1 MARIALCDASGPLT
15 DLLQKLSGENGDA
28 YLSTLNKMLR
38 GELTENGQHPTP
50 ITKREFAVWKTITLG
65 THKDV
70 KSLKKQVEKDGF
82 KVSDWAADIMGKPA
96 FTLATEET
104 SVDLVNVSVGE
115 LGFTKATPLR
125 DIYARAI
132 DLGLQLCP
140 AEVGPQLRRQYANQ
154 PNGEW
159 LRVAMEAIT
168 GSGGSL
174 RIFGV
179 VHVGA
184 GQWLGTSWGPPDGTW
199 YPGLR
204 FVFRK

>member
-38 GELTENGQHPTP
+38 GELTENGQQPAP
-50 ITKREFAVWKTITLG
+50 ITKREFVVWKTITLG
-65 THKDV
+65 THKDA

-82 KVSDWAADIMGKPA
+82 RVSDWAADIMGKPA
-96 FTLATEET
+96 FTLATGET

-132 DLGLQLCP
+132 ELGLQLCP
-140 AEVGPQLRRQYANQ
+140 AEVGPQLRRQYADQ

-168 GSGGSL
+168 DSGGDLDVFSVAHDD
-174 RIFGV
+174 G
-179 VHVGA
+179 
-184 GQWLGTSWGPPDGTW
+184 GQWLDASWGKPDDEW
-199 YPGLR
+199 NPDYR